1 MRFLF
6 SMSDYDKEFGSTRTV
21 DVSQDGV
28 EYIDDVLELVL
39 TFLRAS
45 GYTYVE
51 AVGVDKGSKEQV
63 WTVR

>member
-1 MRFLF
+1 MRFQF
-6 SMSDYDKEFGSTRTV
+6 SMSDYDKDFDSTRTV

-51 AVGVDKGSKEQV
+51 AVGVDKGNKEQV